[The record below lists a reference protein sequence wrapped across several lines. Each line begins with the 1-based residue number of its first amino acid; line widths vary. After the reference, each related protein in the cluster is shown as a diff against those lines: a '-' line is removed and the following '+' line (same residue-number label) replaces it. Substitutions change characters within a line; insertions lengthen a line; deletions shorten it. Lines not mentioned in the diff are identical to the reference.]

1 MNNTWDLS
9 LIYKNDEDIKK
20 DIKKIN
26 TLLDEYNM
34 SKNEK
39 DINLDRII
47 SISEEIFINISRL
60 FAYSNMKRDED
71 TTVPKNQKLAL
82 EIDELYAKT
91 NQELS
96 SFEPLI
102 LSIDENKIDSYI
114 NNTKR
119 TDFKQVV
126 ERILRNK
133 EHILSETEEIILSV
147 TSDISSDTENSFYML
162 SYADMKFPIINSD
175 IDKKELTHSNYESF
189 QISKNRDVRKESFEK
204 MHDTH
209 KMYAN
214 TFAANYYGHV
224 KAKEKIAKLR
234 NFNSNIEQELFNDNV
249 ELQVY
254 DTLIEAIHEYIPVL
268 SKYMDIK
275 KKYLGLDEIS
285 NYDLYVPIIDADN
298 SIYTYE
304 DSKNIVI
311 EALKPLGKEYG
322 DILKKG
328 FEDRWIDVYPKSGKK
343 SGAYSFGAYDTN
355 PYILLNHNDNM
366 SSLFTLAHEIGH
378 SIHSYYSRKNNPY
391 FQSDYT
397 IFVAEVASTTNEL
410 LLFNH
415 LIKNTKSENQK
426 KNILVY
432 NMEQFRTTVFR
443 QTMFAEFENIVHEKV
458 RQGNALT
465 AENLNEIYY
474 ELNKTYY
481 PTIKLDDKIAL
492 EWTRI
497 PHFYSDFYVYKYA
510 TGFISATFLSKSILE
525 NEKNVSSY
533 INFLKDGNKHYPVEQ
548 LQIAGVDIIKKHT
561 MCKALDVFKNNVE
574 NFNN

>member
-1 MNNTWDLS
+1 
-9 LIYKNDEDIKK
+9 
-20 DIKKIN
+20 
-26 TLLDEYNM
+26 
-34 SKNEK
+34 
-39 DINLDRII
+39 
-47 SISEEIFINISRL
+47 
-60 FAYSNMKRDED
+60 
-71 TTVPKNQKLAL
+71 
-82 EIDELYAKT
+82 
-91 NQELS
+91 
-96 SFEPLI
+96 
-102 LSIDENKIDSYI
+102 
-114 NNTKR
+114 
-119 TDFKQVV
+119 
-126 ERILRNK
+126 
-133 EHILSETEEIILSV
+133 
-147 TSDISSDTENSFYML
+147 
-162 SYADMKFPIINSD
+162 
-175 IDKKELTHSNYESF
+175 
-189 QISKNRDVRKESFEK
+189 
-204 MHDTH
+204 
-209 KMYAN
+209 
-214 TFAANYYGHV
+214 
-224 KAKEKIAKLR
+224 
-234 NFNSNIEQELFNDNV
+234 
-249 ELQVY
+249 
-254 DTLIEAIHEYIPVL
+254 
-268 SKYMDIK
+268 MDIK

-328 FEDRWIDVYPKSGKK
+328 FEDRWIDVYPKAGKK

-443 QTMFAEFENIVHEKV
+443 QTMFAEFEKIVHEKV

-474 ELNKTYY
+474 DLNKTYY

-510 TGFISATFLSKSILE
+510 TGFISATFLSRSILE

-574 NFNN
+574 NFDN